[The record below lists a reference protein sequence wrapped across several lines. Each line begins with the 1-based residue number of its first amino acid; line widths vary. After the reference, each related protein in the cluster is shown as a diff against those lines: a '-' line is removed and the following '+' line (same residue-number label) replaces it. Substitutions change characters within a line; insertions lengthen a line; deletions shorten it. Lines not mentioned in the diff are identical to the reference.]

1 MMAMNTNN
9 HDQETNK
16 VITIRKN
23 ELKNNND
30 EWKTTT
36 WKPISNPNK
45 EEQKNKNDNNE

>member
-1 MMAMNTNN
+1 MAMNTNN

-30 EWKTTT
+30 E
-36 WKPISNPNK
+36 
-45 EEQKNKNDNNE
+45 